1 MCSSDLPEWKNRAIS
16 FVLAGGVLA
25 AAIGPELAKYT
36 KDLLAPIAFAG
47 SFASLIGVAILALVL
62 LQFIAIPLP
71 REEGPRPLGRP
82 LARIMAQPVF
92 IVALLGATVG
102 YSVMSFVMTATPLAM
117 QACGFAFGATASVIQ
132 WHIMAMFAPSFVTG
146 HIIGR
151 FGVLNVMMIG
161 AGLLLAC
168 VAVDLSGIEL
178 WNFFVGLVALGV
190 GWNFLFVGGTTLV
203 TEAYRPE
210 ERAKVQAAND
220 FIMFA
225 TLAIASVASGAI
237 EQNFGWTVVNLVP
250 LPLIAVALGGTVW
263 LAMRRR
269 PSIVLVQQ

>member
-1 MCSSDLPEWKNRAIS
+1 MLFRS
-16 FVLAGGVLA
+16 
-25 AAIGPELAKYT
+25 
-36 KDLLAPIAFAG
+36 
-47 SFASLIGVAILALVL
+47 
-62 LQFIAIPLP
+62 
-71 REEGPRPLGRP
+71 
-82 LARIMAQPVF
+82 
-92 IVALLGATVG
+92 
-102 YSVMSFVMTATPLAM
+102 
-117 QACGFAFGATASVIQ
+117 
-132 WHIMAMFAPSFVTG
+132 
-146 HIIGR
+146 
-151 FGVLNVMMIG
+151 
-161 AGLLLAC
+161 
-168 VAVDLSGIEL
+168 
-178 WNFFVGLVALGV
+178 VGLVALGV